1 MSLSYGAG
9 SRTSAMHCGA
19 VDRTDEF
26 FATADSFRK
35 QGSAPQT
42 PAAAAPLPGPASAVQ
57 FNTAATQVSR
67 MINNT
72 TAKLE
77 NLARIAQTRTL
88 FNDPGEQIAQLTSV
102 IKADLGTISNEIDLL
117 SRFGA
122 EHQTGNRHVDS
133 HTNGIIK
140 DLQSRVAEQTRQFHD
155 VLKIRSANMKEQDS
169 RKERY
174 TKRAAPSAST
184 SSHGLRHRPGMIFA
198 CLRCSRLLPFR
209 SHKMTSAAK
218 DMFQESASAST
229 AIDIDLEQQQAL
241 LPQASSGADAYLDS
255 RASAIST
262 IETTMQELGEMYQR
276 LAVLV
281 AGQGEQLERIDDN
294 IGRTLDNTSAAHE
307 QLEIYW
313 QRMKSNRGLIIK
325 VFLALIIFAIIFIG
339 VIA

>member
-1 MSLSYGAG
+1 
-9 SRTSAMHCGA
+9 
-19 VDRTDEF
+19 
-26 FATADSFRK
+26 
-35 QGSAPQT
+35 
-42 PAAAAPLPGPASAVQ
+42 
-57 FNTAATQVSR
+57 
-67 MINNT
+67 
-72 TAKLE
+72 
-77 NLARIAQTRTL
+77 
-88 FNDPGEQIAQLTSV
+88 
-102 IKADLGTISNEIDLL
+102 
-117 SRFGA
+117 
-122 EHQTGNRHVDS
+122 
-133 HTNGIIK
+133 
-140 DLQSRVAEQTRQFHD
+140 
-155 VLKIRSANMKEQDS
+155 
-169 RKERY
+169 
-174 TKRAAPSAST
+174 
-184 SSHGLRHRPGMIFA
+184 
-198 CLRCSRLLPFR
+198 
-209 SHKMTSAAK
+209 
-218 DMFQESASAST
+218 MFQESASAST

>member
-184 SSHGLRHRPGMIFA
+184 SSHGLRHRP
-198 CLRCSRLLPFR
+198 
-209 SHKMTSAAK
+209 